1 MNTHGAVGFSAVMTV
16 NASIS
21 DGSTVIYNNVIT
33 NVGHSYDTTSGTFT
47 APLEGTYVF
56 HFHAL
61 SHVDKVSYTIE
72 IYHQAKKQDS
82 STPKASLFFKAK
94 PRE

>member
-72 IYHQAKKQDS
+72 IYHQANKQDS
-82 STPKASLFFKAK
+82 STPKASLFFTAK